1 MQMIFRILFW
11 VQSLLIL
18 GVVATDR
25 CVDVGH
31 GDFSCTDDA
40 LALRNKVDGSTID
53 VGITQRVDGSESEK
67 KEIREVLQRMDEY
80 FFSEVLAMPEYEN
93 VRPYW

>member
-1 MQMIFRILFW
+1 MQRIFHILFW
-11 VQSLLIL
+11 LQSLLIF
-18 GVVATDR
+18 GVVAT
-25 CVDVGH
+25 
-31 GDFSCTDDA
+31 DFSCTDDA
-40 LALRNKVDGSTID
+40 LALRKQVDGSTID